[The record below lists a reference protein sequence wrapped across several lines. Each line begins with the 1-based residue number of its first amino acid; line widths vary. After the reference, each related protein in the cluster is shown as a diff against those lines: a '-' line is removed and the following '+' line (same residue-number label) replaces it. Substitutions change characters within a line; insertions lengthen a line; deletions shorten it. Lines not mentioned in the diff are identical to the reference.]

1 MHNIGAPDRKLRRNK
16 HLRRGHLRLAHF
28 AAQKI
33 KQRDIAPMA
42 GLRHQV
48 IVTQVTQRLMGQ
60 TMQLR
65 LAESGYRLRR
75 QRFLQRIGAHD
86 VAQPR
91 TDIRQPRLPG
101 LRQFNLQPH
110 RQGDGAVQHR
120 AEGQPRIVF
129 RHQGIGRQMS

>member
-1 MHNIGAPDRKLRRNK
+1 MRRNK

-28 AAQKI
+28 AAQQI

-75 QRFLQRIGAHD
+75 QRFLQ
-86 VAQPR
+86 
-91 TDIRQPRLPG
+91 
-101 LRQFNLQPH
+101 FNLQPH